1 LSPLESA
8 PPVTV
13 ALMRLAILVT
23 RQITFPLIYVLD
35 ETRTHLVVTE
45 RLDADEAIAVPKNQ
59 IISLTYS
66 P

>member
-1 LSPLESA
+1 
-8 PPVTV
+8 
-13 ALMRLAILVT
+13 MRLAILVT